1 MKRVL
6 IALIRFYQKHIS
18 SRTPPCCRF
27 TPTCS
32 QYAIAA
38 IERFGAIRG
47 TLMAMWR
54 ILKCGPWHPGGYDPV
69 PEKKTK
75 KRSHKKCCN
84 HLHYDETER
93 NEKDADLITTPTCG
107 DNDMIDDSVEMEE

>member
-6 IALIRFYQKHIS
+6 IALIRFYQKNIS

-32 QYAIAA
+32 QYAIVA

-47 TLMAMWR
+47 TFMALKR
-54 ILKCGPWHPGGYDPV
+54 LLKCGPWHPGGYDPV
-69 PEKKTK
+69 PEKKQK
-75 KRSHKKCCN
+75 KKCCN
-84 HLHYDETER
+84 HVHEDETER
-93 NEKDADLITTPTCG
+93 NEKDADIITSPTCG
-107 DNDMIDDSVEMEE
+107 DNDIIDDSVEMEG